1 MVKIYREKV
10 YSRNKFKN
18 YSANFVK
25 KFNSA
30 DGESPAEVDYWHP
43 AVNSD
48 RPESETKIQK
58 DLQKKSK
65 VQLSSPSRSISTN
78 QTSNDPL
85 IENRYFLL
93 KAFLMRMFILK
104 AILLLS

>member
-1 MVKIYREKV
+1 MKKFTLGIHSKIIAK
-10 YSRNKFKN
+10 SP
-18 YSANFVK
+18 VK

-48 RPESETKIQK
+48 RPEPETRIPK

-65 VQLSSPSRSISTN
+65 VQLSSPSRFISTN

-85 IENRYFLL
+85 IENRYFLP
-93 KAFLMRMFILK
+93 KASLR
-104 AILLLS
+104 S